1 MVISVASET
10 VGSAAQTAAA
20 MAGVQNVEILNA
32 PDGGARLRVQPMD
45 GAVLV
50 APLGD
55 ALKAANIDIQQIY
68 VERGAL
74 DDVFREI
81 TTTSDT
87 KETAHA

>member
-1 MVISVASET
+1 
-10 VGSAAQTAAA
+10 
-20 MAGVQNVEILNA
+20 VEILNA
-32 PDGGARLRVQPMD
+32 PDGGARLRVQPKD
-45 GAVLV
+45 GSVLV

-81 TTTSDT
+81 TTTNGSQ
-87 KETAHA
+87 ETAHA